1 MEENEKLQNEKLQ
14 VELTE
19 EQKKEQEKQGKNVLD
34 AFFER
39 KTEEGMML
47 AKRGYRV
54 NHEEV

>member
-1 MEENEKLQNEKLQ
+1 MEENEKLQEEKLQ
-14 VELTE
+14 EETE
-19 EQKKEQEKQGKNVLD
+19 EQRKQREEQGKKVLD

-39 KTEEGMML
+39 KTEEGMMT

>member
-1 MEENEKLQNEKLQ
+1 MNEQNEKNLQ
-14 VELTE
+14 GKTE
-19 EQKKEQEKQGKNVLD
+19 EELAKEKEEQGKQVLD

-39 KTEEGMML
+39 KTEEGMMT

>member
-1 MEENEKLQNEKLQ
+1 MNEENEKNLQEQ
-14 VELTE
+14 EELTE
-19 EQKKEQEKQGKNVLD
+19 EQRKQREQEGKQVLD

>member
-1 MEENEKLQNEKLQ
+1 MNEQDEKNLQEQ
-14 VELTE
+14 EELTE
-19 EQKKEQEKQGKNVLD
+19 EQRKQREEQGKKVLD

-39 KTEEGMML
+39 KTEEGMMT